1 MQKKL
6 LIIEDNPSLIKAIK
20 AKFENSQYR
29 VVYAMDGEEGL
40 IMFEKNQP
48 DLVLLDIAMPKKD
61 GFEVLEE
68 IRQNL
73 HSNVPVVI
81 LSNSKDK
88 DMIDRAKQF
97 GISKYLLK
105 AETALA
111 SLVLIIDEILKD

>member
-81 LSNSKDK
+81 LSNSKDQ
-88 DMIDRAKQF
+88 DMIDRVKQF